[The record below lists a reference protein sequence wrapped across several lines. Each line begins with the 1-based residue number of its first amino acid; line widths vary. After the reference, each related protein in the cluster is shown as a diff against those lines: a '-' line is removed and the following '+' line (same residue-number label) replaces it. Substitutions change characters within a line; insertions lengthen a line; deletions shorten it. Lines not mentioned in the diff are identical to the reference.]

1 MRSLVYLLLAFCIP
15 TLVMGQNLTGKW
27 RGYFTPSNEL
37 DGKIVT
43 YEIVIK
49 ENPDH
54 TLTASTY
61 SKISNNFT
69 TNALASGM
77 HSENTN
83 LVSITETRF
92 DKKKL
97 VGNFEACLM
106 TNFLSYRMLRGYEI
120 LEGTYTATNELSGK
134 DCGGGKVY
142 LEKEG
147 PIVKEFNAKTADSKN
162 KITTEVS
169 SKKVVPVN
177 SAANKIIEKDLAKN
191 NSIQKENKTKPAKQ
205 IELVKKELTKTNQ
218 RNTSKLTNSAKPIT
232 VTKSKV
238 TQSNSIQTTSIQSS
252 SNQASSIQI
261 ASAPSNLVTNALEE
275 NTKAAAINET
285 SASPNTSTTKSSG
298 QVLAWVLVGRE
309 NKLVKQVIVNSPSI
323 SIDLYDNGTI
333 DNDTIMIFDNK
344 ILLMEN
350 KRLSYKATHFDV
362 NFNKDNNRHE
372 IIIVAHNLGTVPP
385 NTALMVVK
393 DGANRQEIY
402 ITSTL
407 TVNAVII
414 FELKKPSQ

>member
-1 MRSLVYLLLAFCIP
+1 
-15 TLVMGQNLTGKW
+15 MGQDLTGKW
-27 RGYFTPSNEL
+27 KGYFTPSRDL

-69 TNALASGM
+69 ANALATGM
-77 HSENTN
+77 HSENTQ
-83 LVSITETRF
+83 LVSITETSLN
-92 DKKKL
+92 KKKL

-106 TNFLSYRMLRGYEI
+106 SNFLNYRVVRGYEI
-120 LEGTYTATNELSGK
+120 LEGSYTATNELSGK

-147 PIVKEFNAKTADSKN
+147 PIVKEFSIKTAGSK
-162 KITTEVS
+162 TATV
-169 SKKVVPVN
+169 
-177 SAANKIIEKDLAKN
+177 NKIIA
-191 NSIQKENKTKPAKQ
+191 KENKTKPAKQ
-205 IELVKKELTKTNQ
+205 TAVVKQVLTKSNQ
-218 RNTSKLTNSAKPIT
+218 TNTSKLTNSTKPST
-232 VTKSKV
+232 TTKSSSTTKSNATQV
-238 TQSNSIQTTSIQSS
+238 SIIQSNATNTSIQTAAT
-252 SNQASSIQI
+252 
-261 ASAPSNLVTNALEE
+261 PTNAVAIALQE
-275 NTKAAAINET
+275 NTKAAADNET
-285 SASPNTSTTKSSG
+285 IASPNTSATKSSG
-298 QVLAWVLVGRE
+298 QILPWVLVGRE

-344 ILLMEN
+344 VLLLEN
-350 KRLSYKATHFDV
+350 KRLSYKATHFNV

-393 DGANRQEIY
+393 DGASRQEIY

-407 TVNAVII
+407 SVNAMII

>member
-1 MRSLVYLLLAFCIP
+1 
-15 TLVMGQNLTGKW
+15 MGQDLTGKW
-27 RGYFTPSNEL
+27 KGYFTPSRDL

-54 TLTASTY
+54 TLSASTY

-69 TNALASGM
+69 ANALATGM
-77 HSENTN
+77 HSENAQ
-83 LVSITETRF
+83 LVSITETSLN
-92 DKKKL
+92 KKKL

-106 TNFLSYRMLRGYEI
+106 SNFLNYRVVRGYEI

-147 PIVKEFNAKTADSKN
+147 PIVKEFSVKKADPKTDN
-162 KITTEVS
+162 V
-169 SKKVVPVN
+169 
-177 SAANKIIEKDLAKN
+177 NKIITKG
-191 NSIQKENKTKPAKQ
+191 NKTKPAKQ
-205 IELVKKELTKTNQ
+205 TDIVNSKSSTIAKSTTTQINAIQ
-218 RNTSKLTNSAKPIT
+218 ATTSTP
-232 VTKSKV
+232 
-238 TQSNSIQTTSIQSS
+238 IQT
-252 SNQASSIQI
+252 A
-261 ASAPSNLVTNALEE
+261 AAPTNAVVNTLQE
-275 NTKAAAINET
+275 NTKAATINET
-285 SASPNTSTTKSSG
+285 SASPNTSATKSSG
-298 QVLAWVLVGRE
+298 QILPWVLVGRE

-344 ILLMEN
+344 ILLLEN

-362 NFNKDNNRHE
+362 SFNKDNNRHE

-393 DGANRQEIY
+393 DGTSRQEIY

-407 TVNAVII
+407 NVNAMII

>member
-15 TLVMGQNLTGKW
+15 TLVIGQDLTGKW
-27 RGYFTPSNEL
+27 RGYFTPSSEL

-54 TLTASTY
+54 SLTAKTY

-69 TNALASGM
+69 ANALATGM
-77 HSENTN
+77 HSENTQ

-106 TNFLSYRMLRGYEI
+106 NNFLSYRSLRGYEI
-120 LEGTYTATNELSGK
+120 LEGTYTATNEISGK

-147 PIVKEFNAKTADSKN
+147 PIVKEFNAKTA
-162 KITTEVS
+162 
-169 SKKVVPVN
+169 VPKN
-177 SAANKIIEKDLAKN
+177 SALKIIEKEIKPSSLK
-191 NSIQKENKTKPAKQ
+191 QPTVVKEVFA
-205 IELVKKELTKTNQ
+205 KTNQ
-218 RNTSKLTNSAKPIT
+218 RNKTQHTT
-232 VTKSKV
+232 TKSN
-238 TQSNSIQTTSIQSS
+238 TFQTNSIQTNSIQNSS
-252 SNQASSIQI
+252 IESSTNQASSIQTSAAP
-261 ASAPSNLVTNALEE
+261 ASIVANTLPE
-275 NTKAAAINET
+275 NSKATAVNET
-285 SASPNTSTTKSSG
+285 SANANANANTNATKSSG
-298 QVLAWVLVGRE
+298 QILPWVLVGRE
-309 NKLVKQVIVNSPSI
+309 NKLVKQVTVNSPTI

-344 ILLMEN
+344 ILVLEN
-350 KRLSYKATHFDV
+350 KRLSYKATHIDV
-362 NFNKDNNRHE
+362 NFNKENNRHE

-393 DGANRQEIY
+393 DGTSRQEIY

-407 TVNAVII
+407 SVNAMII
-414 FELKKPSQ
+414 FELKKPSP

>member
-1 MRSLVYLLLAFCIP
+1 MRRLVYLLLPLCIP
-15 TLVMGQNLTGKW
+15 TLVMGQDLSGKW
-27 RGYFTPSNEL
+27 KGYFTPSRDL

-43 YEIVIK
+43 YEIIIK

-61 SKISNNFT
+61 SKISNSFT
-69 TNALASGM
+69 ANALATGM
-77 HSENTN
+77 HSENAQ
-83 LVSITETRF
+83 LVSITETSF
-92 DKKKL
+92 NKKKL

-106 TNFLSYRMLRGYEI
+106 SNFLNYRVVRGYEI
-120 LEGTYTATNELSGK
+120 LEGSYTATNELSGK

-147 PIVKEFNAKTADSKN
+147 PIVKEFSAKSSDSKTA
-162 KITTEVS
+162 T
-169 SKKVVPVN
+169 
-177 SAANKIIEKDLAKN
+177 ANKIIAKEKLAKN
-191 NSIQKENKTKPAKQ
+191 TSLQKENKTTPAKKTA
-205 IELVKKELTKTNQ
+205 IAKKELIQTNQ
-218 RNTSKLTNSAKPIT
+218 TNTSKLTNST
-232 VTKSKV
+232 TKSNAKKASSIQ
-238 TQSNSIQTTSIQSS
+238 TPSIQTPSIQTTSIQT
-252 SNQASSIQI
+252 A
-261 ASAPSNLVTNALEE
+261 AAPTSAVNALQE
-275 NTKAAAINET
+275 NTKAAAVNET
-285 SASPNTSTTKSSG
+285 SASPNTSATKSSG
-298 QVLAWVLVGRE
+298 QILPWVLVGRE

-344 ILLMEN
+344 VLLLEN

-385 NTALMVVK
+385 NTALMVLK
-393 DGANRQEIY
+393 DGTSRQEIY

-407 TVNAVII
+407 SVNAMVI

>member
-1 MRSLVYLLLAFCIP
+1 MRRLVYLLLPFCIP
-15 TLVMGQNLTGKW
+15 TLVMGQDLTGKW
-27 RGYFTPSNEL
+27 RGYFTPSRDL

-43 YEIVIK
+43 YEIIIK

-69 TNALASGM
+69 ANALATGM
-77 HSENTN
+77 HSENAQ
-83 LVSITETRF
+83 LVSITETSF
-92 DKKKL
+92 NKKKL

-106 TNFLSYRMLRGYEI
+106 TNFLTYRLVRGYEI
-120 LEGTYTATNELSGK
+120 LEGSYTATNEFSGR

-147 PIVKEFNAKTADSKN
+147 PIVKEFTAKIADSK
-162 KITTEVS
+162 TAT
-169 SKKVVPVN
+169 
-177 SAANKIIEKDLAKN
+177 ANKIITKEKLTKN
-191 NSIQKENKTKPAKQ
+191 TSLQKVNKATPAKQ
-205 IELVKKELTKTNQ
+205 TAIVKQVLTKSNTT
-218 RNTSKLTNSAKPIT
+218 NTSKLTNSTKPST
-232 VTKSKV
+232 TTKLNSTTKSNA
-238 TQSNSIQTTSIQSS
+238 TQASASQTPSIQTATIQT
-252 SNQASSIQI
+252 A
-261 ASAPSNLVTNALEE
+261 AAPTNAVANPLPE

-285 SASPNTSTTKSSG
+285 SASPNTSATKSSG
-298 QVLAWVLVGRE
+298 QILPWVLVGRE

-344 ILLMEN
+344 VLLLEN

-362 NFNKDNNRHE
+362 SFNKDNNRHE

-393 DGANRQEIY
+393 DGTSRQEIY

-407 TVNAVII
+407 SVNAMII

>member
-1 MRSLVYLLLAFCIP
+1 
-15 TLVMGQNLTGKW
+15 MGQDLTGKW

-54 TLTASTY
+54 SLTAKTY
-61 SKISNNFT
+61 SRISNNFT
-69 TNALASGM
+69 ANAMATGM
-77 HSENTN
+77 HSENTQ
-83 LVSITETRF
+83 LVSIIETRF

-106 TNFLSYRMLRGYEI
+106 TNFLSYRMVRGYEI
-120 LEGTYTATNELSGK
+120 LEGTYTATNEISGK

-147 PIVKEFNAKTADSKN
+147 PIVKEFNAKAAVPKN
-162 KITTEVS
+162 KIVTEDN
-169 SKKVVPVN
+169 SKKVVSKNTV
-177 SAANKIIEKDLAKN
+177 SNKIIEKEKLAQRTT
-191 NSIQKENKTKPAKQ
+191 IQKENKPSPAKQ
-205 IELVKKELTKTNQ
+205 PDVVKEVLAKTNPKNKTQ
-218 RNTSKLTNSAKPIT
+218 NTATNSNP
-232 VTKSKV
+232 S
-238 TQSNSIQTTSIQSS
+238 QT
-252 SNQASSIQI
+252 NSIQI
-261 ASAPSNLVTNALEE
+261 ASTPNNEVLNTLPE
-275 NTKAAAINET
+275 NTKAAAVNEPNT
-285 SASPNTSTTKSSG
+285 GPNTSATKSSG
-298 QVLAWVLVGRE
+298 QILPWVLVGRE
-309 NKLVKQVIVNSPSI
+309 NKLVKQVTVNSSSI

-333 DNDTIMIFDNK
+333 DNDTIMIFDNNV
-344 ILLMEN
+344 LLLEN
-350 KRLSYKATHFDV
+350 KRLSYKATHIDV

-393 DGANRQEIY
+393 DGTSRQEIY

-407 TVNAVII
+407 SINAMII
-414 FELKKPSQ
+414 FELKKPSP

>member
-15 TLVMGQNLTGKW
+15 TLVIGQDLTGKW

-54 TLTASTY
+54 SLTAKTY

-69 TNALASGM
+69 ANAMATGM
-77 HSENTN
+77 HSENTQ
-83 LVSITETRF
+83 LVSIRETRF
-92 DKKKL
+92 DKMKL

-106 TNFLSYRMLRGYEI
+106 NNFLSYRNLRGYEI
-120 LEGTYTATNELSGK
+120 LEGTYTATNEISGK

-147 PIVKEFNAKTADSKN
+147 PIVKEFNAKTA
-162 KITTEVS
+162 
-169 SKKVVPVN
+169 VPKN
-177 SAANKIIEKDLAKN
+177 SALKIIEKEIKPSSLKQPTVVKEVLAKPN
-191 NSIQKENKTKPAKQ
+191 QRNKTQNTTTKSNTIQTNSIQ
-205 IELVKKELTKTNQ
+205 
-218 RNTSKLTNSAKPIT
+218 NS
-232 VTKSKV
+232 
-238 TQSNSIQTTSIQSS
+238 SIQSS
-252 SNQASSIQI
+252 TNQASSIQTSAAP
-261 ASAPSNLVTNALEE
+261 ASTVVNTLPE
-275 NTKAAAINET
+275 NTKATTVNET
-285 SASPNTSTTKSSG
+285 SANANANTNATKTSG
-298 QVLAWVLVGRE
+298 QILPWVLVGRE

-344 ILLMEN
+344 VLVLEN
-350 KRLSYKATHFDV
+350 KRLSYKATHIDV
-362 NFNKDNNRHE
+362 NFNKDNIRHE

-393 DGANRQEIY
+393 DGTSRQEIY

-407 TVNAVII
+407 SVNAMII
-414 FELKKPSQ
+414 FELKKPSP

>member
-1 MRSLVYLLLAFCIP
+1 
-15 TLVMGQNLTGKW
+15 MGQDLTGKW

-43 YEIVIK
+43 YEIDIK

-54 TLTASTY
+54 SLTAKTY
-61 SKISNNFT
+61 SRISNNFT
-69 TNALASGM
+69 ANAMATGM
-77 HSENTN
+77 HSENTQ

-106 TNFLSYRMLRGYEI
+106 TNFLSYRNMRGYEI
-120 LEGTYTATNELSGK
+120 LEGTYTATNEISGK

-147 PIVKEFNAKTADSKN
+147 PIVKEFTAKTSVP
-162 KITTEVS
+162 TTT
-169 SKKVVPVN
+169 N
-177 SAANKIIEKDLAKN
+177 ANKIIAKEKLAKTT
-191 NSIQKENKTKPAKQ
+191 SLQKENKTTPAKQ
-205 IELVKKELTKTNQ
+205 TAIAKKELIQTN
-218 RNTSKLTNSAKPIT
+218 NSKLTNSTKPST
-232 VTKSKV
+232 TTKLNSTTKSNATKASASQ
-238 TQSNSIQTTSIQSS
+238 TPSIQNTSIQTATAPTS
-252 SNQASSIQI
+252 A
-261 ASAPSNLVTNALEE
+261 VNALQE
-275 NTKAAAINET
+275 NTKAASINET
-285 SASPNTSTTKSSG
+285 SASQNTSATKSSG
-298 QVLAWVLVGRE
+298 QILPWVLVGRE
-309 NKLVKQVIVNSPSI
+309 NKLVKQVTVNSSSI

-344 ILLMEN
+344 VLLLEN

-393 DGANRQEIY
+393 DGTSRQELY

-407 TVNAVII
+407 SVNAMII

>member
-1 MRSLVYLLLAFCIP
+1 
-15 TLVMGQNLTGKW
+15 MGQDLTGKW

-43 YEIVIK
+43 YEIDIK

-54 TLTASTY
+54 SLTAKTY

-69 TNALASGM
+69 ANAMATGM
-77 HSENTN
+77 HSENTQ

-106 TNFLSYRMLRGYEI
+106 NNFLSYRSLRGYEI
-120 LEGTYTATNELSGK
+120 LEGTYTATNEITGK

-147 PIVKEFNAKTADSKN
+147 PIVKEFNAKTA
-162 KITTEVS
+162 
-169 SKKVVPVN
+169 VPKN
-177 SAANKIIEKDLAKN
+177 SALKIIEKEIKPSSLK
-191 NSIQKENKTKPAKQ
+191 QPTVVKEVFA
-205 IELVKKELTKTNQ
+205 KTNQ
-218 RNTSKLTNSAKPIT
+218 RNKTQHTT
-232 VTKSKV
+232 TKSN
-238 TQSNSIQTTSIQSS
+238 TIQTNSIQNSSIQSS
-252 SNQASSIQI
+252 TNQASSIQTSAAP
-261 ASAPSNLVTNALEE
+261 ASIVANTLPE
-275 NTKAAAINET
+275 NSKATAVNET
-285 SASPNTSTTKSSG
+285 SANANANANTNATKSSG
-298 QVLAWVLVGRE
+298 QILPWVLVGRE
-309 NKLVKQVIVNSPSI
+309 NKLVKQVTVNSPTI

-344 ILLMEN
+344 ILVLEN
-350 KRLSYKATHFDV
+350 KRLSYKATHIDV
-362 NFNKDNNRHE
+362 NFNKENNRHE

-393 DGANRQEIY
+393 DGTSRQEIY

-407 TVNAVII
+407 SVNAMII
-414 FELKKPSQ
+414 FELKKPSP

>member
-1 MRSLVYLLLAFCIP
+1 
-15 TLVMGQNLTGKW
+15 MGQDLTGKW
-27 RGYFTPSNEL
+27 KGYFTPSRDL
-37 DGKIVT
+37 DGRIVT

-69 TNALASGM
+69 ANALATGM
-77 HSENTN
+77 HSENTQ
-83 LVSITETRF
+83 LVSITETSLN
-92 DKKKL
+92 KKKL

-106 TNFLSYRMLRGYEI
+106 SNFLNYRVVRGYEI
-120 LEGTYTATNELSGK
+120 LEGSYTATNELSGK

-147 PIVKEFNAKTADSKN
+147 PIVKEFSAKTSVP
-162 KITTEVS
+162 TTT
-169 SKKVVPVN
+169 N
-177 SAANKIIEKDLAKN
+177 ANKIVAKEKLAKN
-191 NSIQKENKTKPAKQ
+191 TSLQKENKTKPAQQTEIVKQ
-205 IELVKKELTKTNQ
+205 VLTKTNQ
-218 RNTSKLTNSAKPIT
+218 TNTFKLTNTTKPNT
-232 VTKSKV
+232 TTKS
-238 TQSNSIQTTSIQSS
+238 NSTTKP
-252 SNQASSIQI
+252 NATQASSIQATTSTPI
-261 ASAPSNLVTNALEE
+261 QNAAAPTSAVNALQE

-285 SASPNTSTTKSSG
+285 SASPNTSASKSSG
-298 QVLAWVLVGRE
+298 QILPWVLVGRE
-309 NKLVKQVIVNSPSI
+309 NKLVKQVIINSPSI

-333 DNDTIMIFDNK
+333 DNDTIMIFANK
-344 ILLMEN
+344 VLLLEN

-393 DGANRQEIY
+393 DGTSRQEIY

-407 TVNAVII
+407 SVNAMII

>member
-1 MRSLVYLLLAFCIP
+1 
-15 TLVMGQNLTGKW
+15 MGQDLTGKW
-27 RGYFTPSNEL
+27 KGYFTPSRDL

-43 YEIVIK
+43 YEIIIK

-69 TNALASGM
+69 ANALATGM
-77 HSENTN
+77 HSENTQ
-83 LVSITETRF
+83 LVSITETSLN
-92 DKKKL
+92 KKKL

-106 TNFLSYRMLRGYEI
+106 SNFLNYRVVRGYEI
-120 LEGTYTATNELSGK
+120 LEGSYTATNELSGK

-147 PIVKEFNAKTADSKN
+147 PIVKEFSIKTADSK
-162 KITTEVS
+162 TT
-169 SKKVVPVN
+169 N
-177 SAANKIIEKDLAKN
+177 ANKIIAKEKLAKN
-191 NSIQKENKTKPAKQ
+191 TSTQKENKTKPAKQ
-205 IELVKKELTKTNQ
+205 TELVNQVLTKTNQ
-218 RNTSKLTNSAKPIT
+218 TNTSRLTNTINSTNRTKPST
-232 VTKSKV
+232 TTKSNTTAK
-238 TQSNSIQTTSIQSS
+238 SNTTTK
-252 SNQASSIQI
+252 SNATQASSIQTPSI
-261 ASAPSNLVTNALEE
+261 QNASIQTAAAPTSAVNTLQE

-285 SASPNTSTTKSSG
+285 SVSPNTSASKSSG
-298 QVLAWVLVGRE
+298 QILPWVLLGRE
-309 NKLVKQVIVNSPSI
+309 NKLFKQVIVNSPSI

-333 DNDTIMIFDNK
+333 DNDTIMVFDNK
-344 ILLMEN
+344 ILLLEN
-350 KRLSYKATHFDV
+350 KRLSYKATHFNV

-393 DGANRQEIY
+393 DGTSRQEIY

-407 TVNAVII
+407 SVNAMII

>member
-15 TLVMGQNLTGKW
+15 TLVMGQDLTGKW

-43 YEIVIK
+43 YEIDIK

-54 TLTASTY
+54 SLTAKTY
-61 SKISNNFT
+61 SRISNNFT
-69 TNALASGM
+69 ANAMATGM
-77 HSENTN
+77 HSENTQ

-106 TNFLSYRMLRGYEI
+106 TNFLSYRNMRGYEI
-120 LEGTYTATNELSGK
+120 LEGTYTATNEISGK
-134 DCGGGKVY
+134 DCGGGRVY

-147 PIVKEFNAKTADSKN
+147 PIVKEFTAKTSVP
-162 KITTEVS
+162 TTT
-169 SKKVVPVN
+169 N
-177 SAANKIIEKDLAKN
+177 ANKIIAKEKLAKTT
-191 NSIQKENKTKPAKQ
+191 SLQKENKTTPAKQ
-205 IELVKKELTKTNQ
+205 TAIAKKELIQTN
-218 RNTSKLTNSAKPIT
+218 NSKLTNSTKPST
-232 VTKSKV
+232 TTKLNSTTKSNATKASASQ
-238 TQSNSIQTTSIQSS
+238 TPSIQNTSIQTATAPTS
-252 SNQASSIQI
+252 A
-261 ASAPSNLVTNALEE
+261 VNALQE

-285 SASPNTSTTKSSG
+285 SASQNTSATKSSG
-298 QVLAWVLVGRE
+298 QILPWVLVGRE
-309 NKLVKQVIVNSPSI
+309 NKLVKQVTVNSSSI

-344 ILLMEN
+344 VLLLEN

-393 DGANRQEIY
+393 DGTSRQELY

-407 TVNAVII
+407 SVNAMII

>member
-1 MRSLVYLLLAFCIP
+1 MRRLVYLLLPLCLP
-15 TLVMGQNLTGKW
+15 TLVMGQDLTGKW
-27 RGYFTPSNEL
+27 KGYFTPSRDL
-37 DGKIVT
+37 DGRIVT

-69 TNALASGM
+69 ANALATGM
-77 HSENTN
+77 HSENTQ
-83 LVSITETRF
+83 LVSIIETSLN
-92 DKKKL
+92 KKKL

-106 TNFLSYRMLRGYEI
+106 SNFLNYRVVRGYEI
-120 LEGTYTATNELSGK
+120 LEGSYTATNELSGK

-147 PIVKEFNAKTADSKN
+147 PIVKEFSAKTSVP
-162 KITTEVS
+162 TTT
-169 SKKVVPVN
+169 N
-177 SAANKIIEKDLAKN
+177 ANKIVAKEKLAKN
-191 NSIQKENKTKPAKQ
+191 TSLQKENKAKPAQQ
-205 IELVKKELTKTNQ
+205 IEIVKQVLTKTNQ
-218 RNTSKLTNSAKPIT
+218 TNTSKLTNTTKPNT
-232 VTKSKV
+232 TTKSNSTTKPNV
-238 TQSNSIQTTSIQSS
+238 ITKSNATQASSSQTPSIQTAAAPTS
-252 SNQASSIQI
+252 A
-261 ASAPSNLVTNALEE
+261 VNALQE
-275 NTKAAAINET
+275 NTKAAAINEI
-285 SASPNTSTTKSSG
+285 SASPNTSASKSSG
-298 QVLAWVLVGRE
+298 QILPWVLVGRE

-344 ILLMEN
+344 VLLLEN

-393 DGANRQEIY
+393 DGTSRQEIY

-407 TVNAVII
+407 SVNAMII

>member
-1 MRSLVYLLLAFCIP
+1 
-15 TLVMGQNLTGKW
+15 MGQDLTGKW

-43 YEIVIK
+43 YEIDIK

-54 TLTASTY
+54 SLTAKTY
-61 SKISNNFT
+61 SRISNNFT
-69 TNALASGM
+69 ANAMATGM
-77 HSENTN
+77 HSENTQ

-106 TNFLSYRMLRGYEI
+106 TNFLSYRNMRGYEI
-120 LEGTYTATNELSGK
+120 LEGTYTATNEISGK

-147 PIVKEFNAKTADSKN
+147 PIVKEFTAKTSVP
-162 KITTEVS
+162 TTT
-169 SKKVVPVN
+169 N
-177 SAANKIIEKDLAKN
+177 ANKIIAKEKLAKTT
-191 NSIQKENKTKPAKQ
+191 SLQKENKTTPAKQ
-205 IELVKKELTKTNQ
+205 TAIAKKELIQTN
-218 RNTSKLTNSAKPIT
+218 NSKLTNSTKPST
-232 VTKSKV
+232 TTKLNSTTKSNATKASASQ
-238 TQSNSIQTTSIQSS
+238 TPSIQNTSIQTATAPTS
-252 SNQASSIQI
+252 A
-261 ASAPSNLVTNALEE
+261 VNALQE
-275 NTKAAAINET
+275 NTKAASINET
-285 SASPNTSTTKSSG
+285 SASQNTSATKSSG
-298 QVLAWVLVGRE
+298 QILPWVLVGRE
-309 NKLVKQVIVNSPSI
+309 NKLVKQVTVNSSSI

-344 ILLMEN
+344 VLLLEN

-393 DGANRQEIY
+393 DGTSRQEIY

-407 TVNAVII
+407 SVNAMII
-414 FELKKPSQ
+414 FELKKPSP

>member
-1 MRSLVYLLLAFCIP
+1 MRSLVYLLLAFSIP
-15 TLVMGQNLTGKW
+15 TLGMGQDLTGKW
-27 RGYFTPSNEL
+27 RGYFTPSSDL

-43 YEIVIK
+43 YEIIIK

-69 TNALASGM
+69 ANAMATGI
-77 HSENTN
+77 HSENAQ
-83 LVSITETRF
+83 LVSIRETRF

-106 TNFLSYRMLRGYEI
+106 SNFLNYRVVRGYKI
-120 LEGTYTATNELSGK
+120 LEGTYTATNEISGK

-147 PIVKEFNAKTADSKN
+147 PIVKEFSVKTVAP
-162 KITTEVS
+162 KIA
-169 SKKVVPVN
+169 N
-177 SAANKIIEKDLAKN
+177 SNKIIDKEKITKN
-191 NSIQKENKTKPAKQ
+191 TSLQKENKTTPSKQTELAKQ
-205 IELVKKELTKTNQ
+205 VVTKTNQ
-218 RNTSKLTNSAKPIT
+218 TNASKLTNT
-232 VTKSKV
+232 TK
-238 TQSNSIQTTSIQSS
+238 QSTNTKANSIQASNSNPTQTT
-252 SNQASSIQI
+252 A
-261 ASAPSNLVTNALEE
+261 APTSAVNALQE
-275 NTKAAAINET
+275 NTKAVAINET

-298 QVLAWVLVGRE
+298 QILPWVLVGRE

-344 ILLMEN
+344 ILLLEN
-350 KRLSYKATHFDV
+350 KRLSYKATHFEV

-372 IIIVAHNLGTVPP
+372 IIIVAHNLGTVAP

-393 DGANRQEIY
+393 DGNSRQEIY

-407 TVNAVII
+407 SVNAMII
-414 FELKKPSQ
+414 FEQKKPSQ

>member
-1 MRSLVYLLLAFCIP
+1 
-15 TLVMGQNLTGKW
+15 MGQDLTGKW
-27 RGYFTPSNEL
+27 KGYFTPSRDL
-37 DGKIVT
+37 DGRIVT
-43 YEIVIK
+43 YEIIIK

-69 TNALASGM
+69 ANALATGM
-77 HSENTN
+77 HSENAQ
-83 LVSITETRF
+83 LVSITETSLN
-92 DKKKL
+92 KKKL

-106 TNFLSYRMLRGYEI
+106 SNFLNYRVVRGYEI
-120 LEGTYTATNELSGK
+120 LEGSYTATNEISGK

-147 PIVKEFNAKTADSKN
+147 PIVKEFSAKTSVP
-162 KITTEVS
+162 TTT
-169 SKKVVPVN
+169 N
-177 SAANKIIEKDLAKN
+177 ANKIIAKEKLAKTT
-191 NSIQKENKTKPAKQ
+191 SLQKENKTTPAKQ
-205 IELVKKELTKTNQ
+205 TEIVKQVLTKTNQ
-218 RNTSKLTNSAKPIT
+218 TNTSKLTNSTKPST
-232 VTKSKV
+232 TTKLNSTTKSNATKV
-238 TQSNSIQTTSIQSS
+238 NSIQTPSIQT
-252 SNQASSIQI
+252 NSIQT
-261 ASAPSNLVTNALEE
+261 AAAPTNALANPLPE
-275 NTKAAAINET
+275 NTKAAAVNET
-285 SASPNTSTTKSSG
+285 SASPNTSATKSSG
-298 QVLAWVLVGRE
+298 QILPWVLVGRE

-344 ILLMEN
+344 VLLLEN

-393 DGANRQEIY
+393 DGTSRQEIY

-407 TVNAVII
+407 SVNAMII

>member
-1 MRSLVYLLLAFCIP
+1 
-15 TLVMGQNLTGKW
+15 MGQDLTGKW
-27 RGYFTPSNEL
+27 KGYFTPSRDL
-37 DGKIVT
+37 DGRIVT

-69 TNALASGM
+69 ANALATGM
-77 HSENTN
+77 HSENAQ
-83 LVSITETRF
+83 LVSITETSLN
-92 DKKKL
+92 KKKL

-106 TNFLSYRMLRGYEI
+106 SNFLNYRVVRGYEI

-147 PIVKEFNAKTADSKN
+147 PIVKEFSAKN
-162 KITTEVS
+162 LVPIIT
-169 SKKVVPVN
+169 N
-177 SAANKIIEKDLAKN
+177 ANKIIT
-191 NSIQKENKTKPAKQ
+191 KENITKPAKQ
-205 IELVKKELTKTNQ
+205 TALVKQVLTKT
-218 RNTSKLTNSAKPIT
+218 NTSKLTNT
-232 VTKSKV
+232 TKSSTIIKSNTTTKTNA
-238 TQSNSIQTTSIQSS
+238 TQASSIQANTSTPIQTTSIQT
-252 SNQASSIQI
+252 AST
-261 ASAPSNLVTNALEE
+261 PTNAVNALQE
-275 NTKAAAINET
+275 NIKAPAVNENSAITNT
-285 SASPNTSTTKSSG
+285 SATKSSG
-298 QVLAWVLVGRE
+298 QILPWVLVGRE

-333 DNDTIMIFDNK
+333 DNDTIMVFDNK
-344 ILLMEN
+344 NLLLEN
-350 KRLSYKATHFDV
+350 KRLSYKATHFNV
-362 NFNKDNNRHE
+362 NFNSDNNRHE

-393 DGANRQEIY
+393 DGTSRQEIY

-407 TVNAVII
+407 SVNAMII

>member
-1 MRSLVYLLLAFCIP
+1 MRRLVYLLLPLCIP
-15 TLVMGQNLTGKW
+15 TLVMGQDLTGKW
-27 RGYFTPSNEL
+27 KGYFTPSRDL

-61 SKISNNFT
+61 SKISNSFT
-69 TNALASGM
+69 ANALATGM
-77 HSENTN
+77 HSENTQ
-83 LVSITETRF
+83 LVSITETSLN
-92 DKKKL
+92 KKKL

-106 TNFLSYRMLRGYEI
+106 SNFLNYRVVRGYEI
-120 LEGTYTATNELSGK
+120 LEGSYTAANELSGK

-147 PIVKEFNAKTADSKN
+147 PIVKEFSVKTTDSKTA
-162 KITTEVS
+162 T
-169 SKKVVPVN
+169 
-177 SAANKIIEKDLAKN
+177 ANKIIAKEKLAKN
-191 NSIQKENKTKPAKQ
+191 TSLQKENKTTPAKKTA
-205 IELVKKELTKTNQ
+205 IAKKELIQTNQ
-218 RNTSKLTNSAKPIT
+218 TNTSKLTNST
-232 VTKSKV
+232 TKSNAKKV
-238 TQSNSIQTTSIQSS
+238 SSIQTPSIETTSIQT
-252 SNQASSIQI
+252 A
-261 ASAPSNLVTNALEE
+261 AAPTSAVNALQE
-275 NTKAAAINET
+275 NTKAAAVNET
-285 SASPNTSTTKSSG
+285 SASPNTSATKSSG
-298 QVLAWVLVGRE
+298 QILPWVLVGRE

-344 ILLMEN
+344 VLLLEN
-350 KRLSYKATHFDV
+350 KRLSYKATHLDV

-393 DGANRQEIY
+393 DGTSRQEIY

-407 TVNAVII
+407 SVNAMII
-414 FELKKPSQ
+414 FEQKKPSQ

>member
-15 TLVMGQNLTGKW
+15 TLVMGQDLTGKW
-27 RGYFTPSNEL
+27 RGYFTPSSEL

-54 TLTASTY
+54 SLTAKTY

-69 TNALASGM
+69 ANALATGT
-77 HSENTN
+77 HSEHTQ

-106 TNFLSYRMLRGYEI
+106 NNFLSYRNLRGYEI
-120 LEGTYTATNELSGK
+120 LEGTYTATNEITGK

-147 PIVKEFNAKTADSKN
+147 PIVKEFNAKTA
-162 KITTEVS
+162 
-169 SKKVVPVN
+169 VPKN
-177 SAANKIIEKDLAKN
+177 SALKIIEKEIKPSSLKQPTVVKEVLA
-191 NSIQKENKTKPAKQ
+191 
-205 IELVKKELTKTNQ
+205 KTNQ
-218 RNTSKLTNSAKPIT
+218 RNKTQNTT
-232 VTKSKV
+232 TKSN
-238 TQSNSIQTTSIQSS
+238 TIQTNSIQNSSIQSS
-252 SNQASSIQI
+252 TNQASSVQTSAAP
-261 ASAPSNLVTNALEE
+261 ASTVVNTLPE
-275 NTKAAAINET
+275 NTKATTVNET
-285 SASPNTSTTKSSG
+285 SANANTNATKSSG
-298 QVLAWVLVGRE
+298 QILPWVLVGRE
-309 NKLVKQVIVNSPSI
+309 NKLVKQVTVSSPTI

-344 ILLMEN
+344 VLVLEN
-350 KRLSYKATHFDV
+350 KRLSYKATHIDV
-362 NFNKDNNRHE
+362 NFNKENNRHE

-393 DGANRQEIY
+393 DGTNRQEIY

-407 TVNAVII
+407 SVNAMII
-414 FELKKPSQ
+414 FELKKSSP

>member
-1 MRSLVYLLLAFCIP
+1 
-15 TLVMGQNLTGKW
+15 MGQDLTGKW
-27 RGYFTPSNEL
+27 KGYFTPSRDL
-37 DGKIVT
+37 DGRIVT

-69 TNALASGM
+69 ANALATGM
-77 HSENTN
+77 HSENTQ
-83 LVSITETRF
+83 LVSIIETSLN
-92 DKKKL
+92 KKKL

-106 TNFLSYRMLRGYEI
+106 SNFLNYRVVRGYEI
-120 LEGTYTATNELSGK
+120 LEGSYTATNELSGK

-147 PIVKEFNAKTADSKN
+147 PIVKEFSAKTSVP
-162 KITTEVS
+162 TTT
-169 SKKVVPVN
+169 N
-177 SAANKIIEKDLAKN
+177 ANKIVAKEKLAKN
-191 NSIQKENKTKPAKQ
+191 TSLQKENKAKPAQQ
-205 IELVKKELTKTNQ
+205 IEIVKQVLTKTNQ
-218 RNTSKLTNSAKPIT
+218 TNTSKLTNTTKPNT
-232 VTKSKV
+232 T
-238 TQSNSIQTTSIQSS
+238 TRSNSTTKP
-252 SNQASSIQI
+252 NATQASSIQATTSTPI
-261 ASAPSNLVTNALEE
+261 QKAAAPTSEVNALQE

-285 SASPNTSTTKSSG
+285 SASPNTSASKSSG
-298 QVLAWVLVGRE
+298 QILPWVLVGRE

-344 ILLMEN
+344 VLLLEN

-393 DGANRQEIY
+393 DGTSRQEIY

-407 TVNAVII
+407 SVNAMII

>member
-1 MRSLVYLLLAFCIP
+1 
-15 TLVMGQNLTGKW
+15 MGQDLTGKW
-27 RGYFTPSNEL
+27 KGYFTPSRDL
-37 DGKIVT
+37 DGRIVT

-69 TNALASGM
+69 ANALATGM
-77 HSENTN
+77 HSENTQ
-83 LVSITETRF
+83 LVSITETSLN
-92 DKKKL
+92 KKKL

-106 TNFLSYRMLRGYEI
+106 SNFLNYRVVRGYEI
-120 LEGTYTATNELSGK
+120 LEGSYTATNELSGK

-147 PIVKEFNAKTADSKN
+147 PIVKEFSAKTSVP
-162 KITTEVS
+162 TTT
-169 SKKVVPVN
+169 N
-177 SAANKIIEKDLAKN
+177 ANKIVAKEKLAKN
-191 NSIQKENKTKPAKQ
+191 TSLQKENKTKPAQQTEIVKQ
-205 IELVKKELTKTNQ
+205 VLTKTNQ
-218 RNTSKLTNSAKPIT
+218 TNTFKLTNTTKPNT
-232 VTKSKV
+232 TTKS
-238 TQSNSIQTTSIQSS
+238 NSTTKP
-252 SNQASSIQI
+252 NATQASSIQATTSTPI
-261 ASAPSNLVTNALEE
+261 QNAAAPTSAVNALQE

-285 SASPNTSTTKSSG
+285 SASPNTSASKSFG
-298 QVLAWVLVGRE
+298 QILPWVLVGRE
-309 NKLVKQVIVNSPSI
+309 NKLVKQVIINSPSI

-344 ILLMEN
+344 VLLLEN

-393 DGANRQEIY
+393 DGTSRQEIY

-407 TVNAVII
+407 SVNAMII

>member
-15 TLVMGQNLTGKW
+15 TLVMGQDLTGKW
-27 RGYFTPSNEL
+27 RGYFTPSSEL

-54 TLTASTY
+54 SLTAKTY

-69 TNALASGM
+69 ANALATGT
-77 HSENTN
+77 HSENTQ

-106 TNFLSYRMLRGYEI
+106 NNFLSYRNLRGYEI
-120 LEGTYTATNELSGK
+120 LEGTYTATNEITGK

-147 PIVKEFNAKTADSKN
+147 PIVKEFNAKTA
-162 KITTEVS
+162 
-169 SKKVVPVN
+169 VPKN
-177 SAANKIIEKDLAKN
+177 SALKMIEKEIKPSSLKQPTVVKEVLA
-191 NSIQKENKTKPAKQ
+191 
-205 IELVKKELTKTNQ
+205 KTNQ
-218 RNTSKLTNSAKPIT
+218 RNKTQHTA
-232 VTKSKV
+232 TKSN
-238 TQSNSIQTTSIQSS
+238 TIQTNSIQNSSIQSS
-252 SNQASSIQI
+252 TNQASSFQTSAAP
-261 ASAPSNLVTNALEE
+261 ASTVVNTLPE
-275 NTKAAAINET
+275 NTKATTVNET
-285 SASPNTSTTKSSG
+285 SANANTNATKSSG
-298 QVLAWVLVGRE
+298 QILPWVLVGRE
-309 NKLVKQVIVNSPSI
+309 NKLVKQVTVNSPTI

-344 ILLMEN
+344 VLVLEN
-350 KRLSYKATHFDV
+350 KRLSNKATHIDL
-362 NFNKDNNRHE
+362 NFNKENNRHE

-393 DGANRQEIY
+393 DGTSRQEIY

-407 TVNAVII
+407 SVNAMII
-414 FELKKPSQ
+414 FELKKSSP

>member
-1 MRSLVYLLLAFCIP
+1 
-15 TLVMGQNLTGKW
+15 MGQDLTGKW

-43 YEIVIK
+43 YEIDIK

-54 TLTASTY
+54 SLTAKTY
-61 SKISNNFT
+61 SRISNNFT
-69 TNALASGM
+69 ANAMATGM
-77 HSENTN
+77 HSENTQ

-106 TNFLSYRMLRGYEI
+106 TNFLSYRNMRGYEI
-120 LEGTYTATNELSGK
+120 LEGTYTATNEISGK

-147 PIVKEFNAKTADSKN
+147 PIVKEFTAKTSVP
-162 KITTEVS
+162 TTT
-169 SKKVVPVN
+169 N
-177 SAANKIIEKDLAKN
+177 ANKIIAKEKLAKTT
-191 NSIQKENKTKPAKQ
+191 SLQKENKTTPAKQ
-205 IELVKKELTKTNQ
+205 TAIAKKELIQTN
-218 RNTSKLTNSAKPIT
+218 NSKLTNSTKPST
-232 VTKSKV
+232 TTKLNSTTKSNATKASASQ
-238 TQSNSIQTTSIQSS
+238 TPSIQNTSIQTATAPTS
-252 SNQASSIQI
+252 A
-261 ASAPSNLVTNALEE
+261 VNALQE
-275 NTKAAAINET
+275 NTKAASINET
-285 SASPNTSTTKSSG
+285 SASQNTSATKSSG
-298 QVLAWVLVGRE
+298 QILPWVLVGRE
-309 NKLVKQVIVNSPSI
+309 NKLVKQVTVNSSSI

-344 ILLMEN
+344 VLLLEN

-393 DGANRQEIY
+393 DGTSRQELY

-407 TVNAVII
+407 SVNAMII
-414 FELKKPSQ
+414 FELKKPSP

>member
-1 MRSLVYLLLAFCIP
+1 
-15 TLVMGQNLTGKW
+15 MGQDLSGKW
-27 RGYFTPSNEL
+27 KGYFTPSRDL

-69 TNALASGM
+69 ANALATGM
-77 HSENTN
+77 HSENAQ
-83 LVSITETRF
+83 LVSITETSF
-92 DKKKL
+92 NKKKL

-106 TNFLSYRMLRGYEI
+106 TNFLTYRLVRGYEI
-120 LEGTYTATNELSGK
+120 LEGSYTATNEFSSR

-147 PIVKEFNAKTADSKN
+147 PIVKEFTAKIADSK
-162 KITTEVS
+162 TAT
-169 SKKVVPVN
+169 
-177 SAANKIIEKDLAKN
+177 ANKIIAKEKLAKN
-191 NSIQKENKTKPAKQ
+191 TSQQKENKTTPAKQ
-205 IELVKKELTKTNQ
+205 TAIAKKELIQTNQ
-218 RNTSKLTNSAKPIT
+218 TNNSKLTNSTKPSTTAKLNST
-232 VTKSKV
+232 TKSNATKASASQ
-238 TQSNSIQTTSIQSS
+238 TPSIQTTSIQT
-252 SNQASSIQI
+252 A
-261 ASAPSNLVTNALEE
+261 AAPTSAVNTLPE
-275 NTKAAAINET
+275 NTKAAAVNET
-285 SASPNTSTTKSSG
+285 TASPNTSATKSSG
-298 QVLAWVLVGRE
+298 QILPWVLVGRE

-344 ILLMEN
+344 VLLLEN

-362 NFNKDNNRHE
+362 SFNKDNNRHE

-393 DGANRQEIY
+393 DGTSRQEIY

-407 TVNAVII
+407 SVNAMII

>member
-1 MRSLVYLLLAFCIP
+1 
-15 TLVMGQNLTGKW
+15 MGQDLTGKW

-43 YEIVIK
+43 YEIDIK

-54 TLTASTY
+54 SLTAKTY
-61 SKISNNFT
+61 SRISNNFT
-69 TNALASGM
+69 ANAMATGM
-77 HSENTN
+77 HSENTQ

-106 TNFLSYRMLRGYEI
+106 TNFLSYRNMRGYEI
-120 LEGTYTATNELSGK
+120 LEGTYTATNEISGK
-134 DCGGGKVY
+134 DCGGGRVY

-147 PIVKEFNAKTADSKN
+147 PIVKEFTAKTSVP
-162 KITTEVS
+162 TTT
-169 SKKVVPVN
+169 N
-177 SAANKIIEKDLAKN
+177 ANKIIAKEKLAKTT
-191 NSIQKENKTKPAKQ
+191 SLQKENKTTPAKQ
-205 IELVKKELTKTNQ
+205 TTIAKKELIQTN
-218 RNTSKLTNSAKPIT
+218 NSKLTNSTKPST
-232 VTKSKV
+232 TTKLNSTTKSNATKASASQ
-238 TQSNSIQTTSIQSS
+238 TPSIQNTSIQTATAPTS
-252 SNQASSIQI
+252 A
-261 ASAPSNLVTNALEE
+261 VNALQE
-275 NTKAAAINET
+275 NTKAASINET
-285 SASPNTSTTKSSG
+285 SASQNTSATKSSG
-298 QVLAWVLVGRE
+298 QILPWVLVGRE
-309 NKLVKQVIVNSPSI
+309 NKLVKQVTVNSSSI

-344 ILLMEN
+344 VLLLEN

-393 DGANRQEIY
+393 DGTSRQELY

-407 TVNAVII
+407 SVNAMII

>member
-1 MRSLVYLLLAFCIP
+1 MRSLVYLLLAFSIP
-15 TLVMGQNLTGKW
+15 TLGMGQDLTGKW
-27 RGYFTPSNEL
+27 RGYFTPSSDL

-43 YEIVIK
+43 YEIIIK

-69 TNALASGM
+69 ANAMATGM
-77 HSENTN
+77 HSENTQ
-83 LVSITETRF
+83 LVSIRETRF

-106 TNFLSYRMLRGYEI
+106 SNFLNYRVVRGYEI
-120 LEGTYTATNELSGK
+120 LEGTYTASNEISGK

-147 PIVKEFNAKTADSKN
+147 PIVKEFSVKT
-162 KITTEVS
+162 
-169 SKKVVPVN
+169 VVPKIAN
-177 SAANKIIEKDLAKN
+177 SNKIIDKEKITKN
-191 NSIQKENKTKPAKQ
+191 NSLQKENKTTPSKQTELAKQ
-205 IELVKKELTKTNQ
+205 EVTKTNQ
-218 RNTSKLTNSAKPIT
+218 TNASKLTNTTKPST
-232 VTKSKV
+232 NTKA
-238 TQSNSIQTTSIQSS
+238 NSIQASNSNPTQTT
-252 SNQASSIQI
+252 ATPT
-261 ASAPSNLVTNALEE
+261 SAVNALQE
-275 NTKAAAINET
+275 NTKAVAINET

-298 QVLAWVLVGRE
+298 QILPWVLVGRE

-344 ILLMEN
+344 ILLLEN
-350 KRLSYKATHFDV
+350 KRLSYKATHFEV

-372 IIIVAHNLGTVPP
+372 IIIVAHNLGTVAP

-393 DGANRQEIY
+393 DGNSRQEIY

-407 TVNAVII
+407 SVNAMII
-414 FELKKPSQ
+414 FEQKKPSQ

>member
-1 MRSLVYLLLAFCIP
+1 
-15 TLVMGQNLTGKW
+15 MGQDLTGKW

-43 YEIVIK
+43 YEIDIK

-54 TLTASTY
+54 SLTAKTY
-61 SKISNNFT
+61 SRISNNFT
-69 TNALASGM
+69 ANAMATGM
-77 HSENTN
+77 HSENTQ

-106 TNFLSYRMLRGYEI
+106 TNFLSYRNMRGYEI
-120 LEGTYTATNELSGK
+120 LEGTYTATNEISGK

-147 PIVKEFNAKTADSKN
+147 PIVKEFTAKTSVP
-162 KITTEVS
+162 TTT
-169 SKKVVPVN
+169 N
-177 SAANKIIEKDLAKN
+177 ANKIIAKEKLAKTT
-191 NSIQKENKTKPAKQ
+191 SLQKENKTTPAKQ
-205 IELVKKELTKTNQ
+205 TAIAKKELIQTN
-218 RNTSKLTNSAKPIT
+218 NSKLTNSTKPST
-232 VTKSKV
+232 TTKLNSTTKSNATKASASQ
-238 TQSNSIQTTSIQSS
+238 TPSIQNTSIQTATAPTS
-252 SNQASSIQI
+252 A
-261 ASAPSNLVTNALEE
+261 VNALQE
-275 NTKAAAINET
+275 NTKAASINET
-285 SASPNTSTTKSSG
+285 SASQNTSATKSSG
-298 QVLAWVLVGRE
+298 QILPWVLVGRV
-309 NKLVKQVIVNSPSI
+309 NKLVKQVTVNSSSI

-344 ILLMEN
+344 VLLLEN

-393 DGANRQEIY
+393 DGTSRQELY

-407 TVNAVII
+407 SVNAMII

>member
-1 MRSLVYLLLAFCIP
+1 
-15 TLVMGQNLTGKW
+15 MGQDLTGKW
-27 RGYFTPSNEL
+27 RGYFTPSRDL

-43 YEIVIK
+43 YEIIIK

-69 TNALASGM
+69 ANALATGM
-77 HSENTN
+77 HSENAQ
-83 LVSITETRF
+83 LVSITETSF
-92 DKKKL
+92 NKKKL

-106 TNFLSYRMLRGYEI
+106 TNFLTYRLVRGYEI
-120 LEGTYTATNELSGK
+120 LEGSYTATNEFSGR

-147 PIVKEFNAKTADSKN
+147 PIVKEFTAKIADSK
-162 KITTEVS
+162 TAT
-169 SKKVVPVN
+169 
-177 SAANKIIEKDLAKN
+177 ANKIITKEKLTKN
-191 NSIQKENKTKPAKQ
+191 TSLQKVNKATPAKQ
-205 IELVKKELTKTNQ
+205 TAIVKQVLTKSNTT
-218 RNTSKLTNSAKPIT
+218 NTSKLTNSTKPST
-232 VTKSKV
+232 TTKLNSTTKSNA
-238 TQSNSIQTTSIQSS
+238 TQASASQTPSIQTATIQT
-252 SNQASSIQI
+252 A
-261 ASAPSNLVTNALEE
+261 AAPTNAVANPLPE

-285 SASPNTSTTKSSG
+285 SASPNTSATKSSG
-298 QVLAWVLVGRE
+298 QILPWVLVGRE

-344 ILLMEN
+344 VLLLEN

-393 DGANRQEIY
+393 DGTSRQEIY

-407 TVNAVII
+407 SVNAMII

>member
-1 MRSLVYLLLAFCIP
+1 
-15 TLVMGQNLTGKW
+15 MGQDLTGKW
-27 RGYFTPSNEL
+27 KGYFTPSRDL
-37 DGKIVT
+37 DGRIVT
-43 YEIVIK
+43 YEIIIK

-69 TNALASGM
+69 ANALATGM
-77 HSENTN
+77 HSENTQ
-83 LVSITETRF
+83 LVSITETSLN
-92 DKKKL
+92 KKKL

-106 TNFLSYRMLRGYEI
+106 SNFLNYRVVRGYEI
-120 LEGTYTATNELSGK
+120 LEGSYTATNELSGK

-147 PIVKEFNAKTADSKN
+147 PIVKEFSAKTSFP
-162 KITTEVS
+162 TTT
-169 SKKVVPVN
+169 N
-177 SAANKIIEKDLAKN
+177 ANKIVAKEKLAKN
-191 NSIQKENKTKPAKQ
+191 TSLQKENKAKPAQQTEIVKQ
-205 IELVKKELTKTNQ
+205 VLTKTNQ
-218 RNTSKLTNSAKPIT
+218 TNTFKLTNTTKPNT
-232 VTKSKV
+232 TTKS
-238 TQSNSIQTTSIQSS
+238 NSTTKP
-252 SNQASSIQI
+252 NATQASSIQATTSTPI
-261 ASAPSNLVTNALEE
+261 QNAAAPTSAVNALQE

-285 SASPNTSTTKSSG
+285 SASPNTSASKSSG
-298 QVLAWVLVGRE
+298 QILPWVLVGRE
-309 NKLVKQVIVNSPSI
+309 NKLVKQVIINSPSI

-344 ILLMEN
+344 VLLLEN

-393 DGANRQEIY
+393 DGTSRQEIY

-407 TVNAVII
+407 SVNAMII

>member
-1 MRSLVYLLLAFCIP
+1 
-15 TLVMGQNLTGKW
+15 MGQDLTGKW
-27 RGYFTPSNEL
+27 KGYFTPSRDL
-37 DGKIVT
+37 DGRIVT

-69 TNALASGM
+69 ANALATGM
-77 HSENTN
+77 HSENTQ
-83 LVSITETRF
+83 LVSITETSLN
-92 DKKKL
+92 KKKL

-106 TNFLSYRMLRGYEI
+106 SNFLNYRVVRGYEI
-120 LEGTYTATNELSGK
+120 LEGSYTATNELSGK

-147 PIVKEFNAKTADSKN
+147 PIVKEFSAKTSVP
-162 KITTEVS
+162 TTT
-169 SKKVVPVN
+169 N
-177 SAANKIIEKDLAKN
+177 ANKIVAKEKLAKN
-191 NSIQKENKTKPAKQ
+191 TSLQKENKTKPAQQTEIVKQ
-205 IELVKKELTKTNQ
+205 VLTKTNQ
-218 RNTSKLTNSAKPIT
+218 TNTFKLTNTTKPNT
-232 VTKSKV
+232 TTKSNSTTKPNA
-238 TQSNSIQTTSIQSS
+238 TQASSSQPPSIQTAAAPT
-252 SNQASSIQI
+252 I
-261 ASAPSNLVTNALEE
+261 AVNALQE

-285 SASPNTSTTKSSG
+285 SASPNTSASKSSG
-298 QVLAWVLVGRE
+298 QILPWVLVGRE
-309 NKLVKQVIVNSPSI
+309 NKLVKQVIINSPSI

-344 ILLMEN
+344 VLLLEN

-393 DGANRQEIY
+393 DGTSRQEIY

-407 TVNAVII
+407 SVNAMII

>member
-1 MRSLVYLLLAFCIP
+1 MRRLVYLLLPFCIP
-15 TLVMGQNLTGKW
+15 TLVMGQDLTGKW
-27 RGYFTPSNEL
+27 RGYFTPSRDL

-43 YEIVIK
+43 YEIIIK

-69 TNALASGM
+69 ANALATGM
-77 HSENTN
+77 HSENAQ
-83 LVSITETRF
+83 LVSITETSF
-92 DKKKL
+92 NKKKL

-106 TNFLSYRMLRGYEI
+106 TNFLTYRLVRGYEI
-120 LEGTYTATNELSGK
+120 LEGSYTATNEFSGR

-147 PIVKEFNAKTADSKN
+147 PIVKEFTAKIADSK
-162 KITTEVS
+162 TAT
-169 SKKVVPVN
+169 
-177 SAANKIIEKDLAKN
+177 ANKIITKEKLTKN
-191 NSIQKENKTKPAKQ
+191 TSLQKVNKATPAKQ
-205 IELVKKELTKTNQ
+205 TAIVKQVLTKSNTT
-218 RNTSKLTNSAKPIT
+218 NTSKLTNSTKPST
-232 VTKSKV
+232 TTKLNSTTKSNA
-238 TQSNSIQTTSIQSS
+238 TQASASQTPSIQTATIQT
-252 SNQASSIQI
+252 A
-261 ASAPSNLVTNALEE
+261 AAPTNAVANPLPE

-285 SASPNTSTTKSSG
+285 SASPNTSATKSSG
-298 QVLAWVLVGRE
+298 QILPWVLVGRE

-344 ILLMEN
+344 VLLLEN

-362 NFNKDNNRHE
+362 SFNKDNNRHE

-393 DGANRQEIY
+393 DGTSRQEIY

-407 TVNAVII
+407 NVNAMII

>member
-1 MRSLVYLLLAFCIP
+1 
-15 TLVMGQNLTGKW
+15 MGQDLTGKW

-37 DGKIVT
+37 NGKMVT
-43 YEIVIK
+43 YEILIK

-61 SKISNNFT
+61 SRISNNFT
-69 TNALASGM
+69 ANALATGM
-77 HSENTN
+77 HSENTQ

-106 TNFLSYRMLRGYEI
+106 TNFLSYRNLRGYEI
-120 LEGTYTATNELSGK
+120 LEGTYIATNEISGK

-147 PIVKEFNAKTADSKN
+147 PIVKEFSVKTVAPKNA
-162 KITTEVS
+162 
-169 SKKVVPVN
+169 N
-177 SAANKIIEKDLAKN
+177 SNKIIDKEKITKTTSL
-191 NSIQKENKTKPAKQ
+191 QKENKTTPAKQ
-205 IELVKKELTKTNQ
+205 TELVKQIVSKTNQ
-218 RNTSKLTNSAKPIT
+218 TNASKLTNTTKPST
-232 VTKSKV
+232 NTK
-238 TQSNSIQTTSIQSS
+238 SNSIQANNNTP
-252 SNQASSIQI
+252 IQI
-261 ASAPSNLVTNALEE
+261 AATPATAVNALQD
-275 NTKAAAINET
+275 NSKVAAINET
-285 SASPNTSTTKSSG
+285 SASPNTSATKSSG
-298 QVLAWVLVGRE
+298 QILPWVLVGRE

-344 ILLMEN
+344 VLLLEN
-350 KRLSYKATHFDV
+350 KRLSYKATHLDV

-393 DGANRQEIY
+393 DGNNRQEIY

-407 TVNAVII
+407 SVNAMII
-414 FELKKPSQ
+414 FEQKKPSQ

>member
-1 MRSLVYLLLAFCIP
+1 
-15 TLVMGQNLTGKW
+15 MGQDLTGKW
-27 RGYFTPSNEL
+27 KGYFTPSRDL

-54 TLTASTY
+54 TLTAITY

-69 TNALASGM
+69 ANALATGM
-77 HSENTN
+77 HSENTQ
-83 LVSITETRF
+83 LVSITETSLN
-92 DKKKL
+92 KKKL

-106 TNFLSYRMLRGYEI
+106 SNFLNYRVVRGYEI
-120 LEGTYTATNELSGK
+120 LEGSYTAMNELSGK

-147 PIVKEFNAKTADSKN
+147 LIVKEFSAKTSVPTTTNTN
-162 KITTEVS
+162 KIVA
-169 SKKVVPVN
+169 K
-177 SAANKIIEKDLAKN
+177 EKLAKN
-191 NSIQKENKTKPAKQ
+191 TSLQKENKTKPAQQTEIVKQ
-205 IELVKKELTKTNQ
+205 VLTKTNQ
-218 RNTSKLTNSAKPIT
+218 TNTSKLTNTTKPNT
-232 VTKSKV
+232 TTKS
-238 TQSNSIQTTSIQSS
+238 NSTTKP
-252 SNQASSIQI
+252 NATQASSIQATTSTPI
-261 ASAPSNLVTNALEE
+261 QTAAAPASAVNALQE
-275 NTKAAAINET
+275 NTKAAAVNET
-285 SASPNTSTTKSSG
+285 SASPNTSATKSSG
-298 QVLAWVLVGRE
+298 QILPWVLVGRE

-333 DNDTIMIFDNK
+333 DNDTIMVFDNK
-344 ILLMEN
+344 ILLLEN

-393 DGANRQEIY
+393 DGTSRQEIY

-407 TVNAVII
+407 SVNAMII

>member
-1 MRSLVYLLLAFCIP
+1 MP
-15 TLVMGQNLTGKW
+15 TLVIGQDLTGKW
-27 RGYFTPSNEL
+27 RGYFTPSRDL

-43 YEIVIK
+43 YEIIIK

-69 TNALASGM
+69 ANAMANGI
-77 HSENTN
+77 HSENAQ

-106 TNFLSYRMLRGYEI
+106 SNFLNYRVVRGYEI

-147 PIVKEFNAKTADSKN
+147 PIVKEFSVKT
-162 KITTEVS
+162 
-169 SKKVVPVN
+169 VVPKIAN
-177 SAANKIIEKDLAKN
+177 SNKIIDKEKITKN
-191 NSIQKENKTKPAKQ
+191 TSLQKENKTTPAKQ
-205 IELVKKELTKTNQ
+205 TELAKQAVTKTNQ
-218 RNTSKLTNSAKPIT
+218 TNASKLTNT
-232 VTKSKV
+232 TKSSSTTKSNA
-238 TQSNSIQTTSIQSS
+238 TKANSIQASTSTPTQT
-252 SNQASSIQI
+252 A
-261 ASAPSNLVTNALEE
+261 AAPTNLVNALPE
-275 NTKAAAINET
+275 NTKVVAINET

-298 QVLAWVLVGRE
+298 QILPWVLVGRE

-344 ILLMEN
+344 VLLLEN
-350 KRLSYKATHFDV
+350 KRLSYKATHFEV

-393 DGANRQEIY
+393 DGNSRQEIY

-407 TVNAVII
+407 SVNAMII
-414 FELKKPSQ
+414 FEQKKPSQ